1 MRKRF
6 AHIFTILAVTLLL
19 VGCAARPAEPATVP
33 TKADSPAENTVP
45 AESLVTVATEDP
57 TNEETQAPAA
67 TEGADSPAENTVPVE
82 VPATEDPII
91 EETQVPA
98 ATTGNSLPYLQRIE
112 RPDQSIYSGPGYDYG
127 FVDTVRKRGTYTIVE
142 EVVDYE
148 GILWGKLKSG
158 IGWVDLTEIQ
168 SEDYENALISANYAD
183 DNLVFHGAYHHCPGN
198 DPQYD
203 IPIAFRAYGKLRDV
217 ALFGYEFNADGYY
230 PGADFFTLPEM
241 TQEMPLV
248 AELVFPG
255 DMTMYG
261 IRFVDE
267 AGVTHVY
274 SIYISGRNGAL
285 MLTEE

>member
-6 AHIFTILAVTLLL
+6 ANIFTILAVTLLL
-19 VGCAARPAEPATVP
+19 VGCAARPADSTTVP
-33 TKADSPAENTVP
+33 TEADSFSENTVP
-45 AESLVTVATEDP
+45 ADI
-57 TNEETQAPAA
+57 
-67 TEGADSPAENTVPVE
+67 PAESTVPAE
-82 VPATEDPII
+82 TVPTASTEDPII
-91 EETQVPA
+91 EASQEP
-98 ATTGNSLPYLQRIE
+98 ATTERSGNNLPYLQRIE

-158 IGWVDLTEIQ
+158 IGWVDLTDIQ
-168 SEDYENALISANYAD
+168 SEDYKNALISANYAD

-267 AGVTHVY
+267 AGATHIY